1 MNIPERENKLTKSEM
16 RARILT
22 EKEERGLTY
31 EELADLVPGR
41 SKMFVASAI
50 FDAASM
56 TAEDANALTSELDL
70 GAPVA
75 ETLQE
80 APMKGMEDPT
90 IPSDPCI
97 YRFYE
102 VPQVYGRAMKAVIH
116 EEFGDGIMSAID
128 FEVDV
133 QREERPDGD
142 HVVITYDG
150 KFLPYKRW

>member
-1 MNIPERENKLTKSEM
+1 MNIPERTNKLSKEEM
-16 RARILT
+16 RSEILT
-22 EKEERGLTY
+22 EKEERSLTY
-31 EELADLVPGR
+31 EELAEMVPGR
-41 SKMFVASAI
+41 DKMFVASAI

-56 TAEDANALTSELDL
+56 TAEDAAALTDGLDL
-70 GAPVA
+70 GEDVA
-75 ETLQE
+75 EALQE

-133 QREERPDGD
+133 QREEHPDGD

>member
-1 MNIPERENKLTKSEM
+1 MNIPERTNKLSKEEM
-16 RARILT
+16 RSEILT
-22 EKEERGLTY
+22 EKEERSLNY
-31 EELADLVPGR
+31 EELAEMVPGR
-41 SKMFVASAI
+41 DKMFVASAI

-56 TAEDANALTSELDL
+56 TAEDAAALTDGLDL
-70 GAPVA
+70 GEDVA
-75 ETLQE
+75 EALQE

-133 QREERPDGD
+133 QREEHPDGD

>member
-1 MNIPERENKLTKSEM
+1 MNIPERKNKLTKQEM
-16 RARILT
+16 RTEILT
-22 EKEERGLTY
+22 AKEERGLTY
-31 EELADLVPGR
+31 EELAELVPGR
-41 SKMFVASAI
+41 DKMFVASAI

-56 TAEDANALTSELDL
+56 TAEDAAALTDGLDL
-70 GAPVA
+70 GEDVA
-75 ETLQE
+75 AALQV

-133 QREERPDGD
+133 QREEHPDGD